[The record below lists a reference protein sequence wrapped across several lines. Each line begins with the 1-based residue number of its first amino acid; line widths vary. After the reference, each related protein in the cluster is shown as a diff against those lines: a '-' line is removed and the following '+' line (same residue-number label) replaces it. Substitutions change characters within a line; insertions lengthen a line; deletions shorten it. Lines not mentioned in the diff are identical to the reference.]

1 MEPSPLDATRTAG
14 DHPTVGCA
22 IQQVLRRAFRAGRRA
37 TGLVATAYLVHA
49 VPAAIAAAPPAST
62 EESGLAEVVVTA
74 ARGPPKGPGPPRP
87 ACLRPRTSRT
97 TYRASRCGRPAR
109 A

>member
-49 VPAAIAAAPPAST
+49 VPAAVAAAPPAST

-74 ARGPPKGPGPPRP
+74 ERVRSTVLETPISLTALSGDALTAAGM
-87 ACLRPRTSRT
+87 T
-97 TYRASRCGRPAR
+97 T
-109 A
+109 